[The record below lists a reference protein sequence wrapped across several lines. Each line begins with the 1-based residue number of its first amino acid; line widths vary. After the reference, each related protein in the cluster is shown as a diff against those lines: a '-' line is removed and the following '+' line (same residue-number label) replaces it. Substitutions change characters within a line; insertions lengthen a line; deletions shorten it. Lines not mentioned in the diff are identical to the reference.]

1 MFKFVFVL
9 SVLLSGALAQ
19 SGLTIDDGLEVYP
32 GSYPWSTYIEI
43 LNDETMDYV
52 ADCFGALISHSWVF
66 TLAQCS
72 FTNYNTYRLH
82 FGAENFTNSEVTV
95 IARNYIIYPTFD
107 PAISTGLD
115 NVGLI
120 RLPIPIVGST
130 KIAQIS
136 LPWEL
141 VGMDLTGMR
150 VHFLGRRQI
159 LNEGKL

>member
-1 MFKFVFVL
+1 MFKFIFVL

-19 SGLTIDDGLEVYP
+19 SVTTIDDGLEVYP
-32 GSYPWSTYIEI
+32 GAYPWSTYIEI
-43 LNDETMDYV
+43 LNDETMVFV
-52 ADCFGALISHSWVF
+52 ADCFGALISPSWVF

-72 FTNYNTYRLH
+72 FTNQNTYRLH
-82 FGAENFTNSEVTV
+82 FGAENFTNSEVSM
-95 IARNYIIYPTFD
+95 ISRNYIIYPTFD

-120 RLPIPIVGST
+120 ELPTPIVSSER
-130 KIAQIS
+130 ISPVS
-136 LPWEL
+136 LPWEF

-150 VHFLGRRQI
+150 VHFIGRRQI